1 MILDPCTQALIPVLL
16 ISHLL
21 HPIAVRYCSR
31 MFANFG
37 KLAKALRPDV
47 DVEELKNVPEKYP
60 RYKQKRMEVLALWL
74 AENESIIRG
83 EKLDLSLIF
92 EVLKLI
98 DTLNPE
104 YKAILNVL
112 NKVFPFDV
120 NIIEKNDG

>member
-1 MILDPCTQALIPVLL
+1 
-16 ISHLL
+16 
-21 HPIAVRYCSR
+21 